1 MKKQKKL
8 TQAQKDLLRG
18 LKIFRVDEECII
30 VIMLM
35 TQKAFQTEMMIDY
48 MISHEKATQEELLS
62 KAMEISSGLKIGSP
76 NFFFNSM
83 PSSYA
88 RRLMTTPKNAD
99 SQSIF
104 VILRPLLCVSFP
116 AG

>member
-1 MKKQKKL
+1 MPPAPCQGAPRIRGIFLTFMGIVRIMKKQKKL

-62 KAMEISSGLKIGSP
+62 KAMEISKLKGKSH
-76 NFFFNSM
+76 
-83 PSSYA
+83 
-88 RRLMTTPKNAD
+88 
-99 SQSIF
+99 
-104 VILRPLLCVSFP
+104 
-116 AG
+116 

>member
-1 MKKQKKL
+1 
-8 TQAQKDLLRG
+8 
-18 LKIFRVDEECII
+18 
-30 VIMLM
+30 M
-35 TQKAFQTEMMIDY
+35 TT
-48 MISHEKATQEELLS
+48 
-62 KAMEISSGLKIGSP
+62 AMEISSGLKIGSP

-99 SQSIF
+99 SQSVF